1 MNDLTAIL
9 VFHFL
14 KVFLYFLPSRVC
26 MMIQTVTARNW
37 TIQAAQ
43 NPASLQAT
51 GENWTL
57 GTGLF
62 SSKGTMITCRQVAE
76 ARGRNW
82 LSVFF
87 VSMEN
92 SSLVWS
98 WQAPIRFWPEGTT
111 VMGLVVL
118 APHSHL
124 CKNLSDMLTTDQLR
138 LPLIFQVHLNWKRV
152 MLFSS
157 CLMLTL

>member
-1 MNDLTAIL
+1 MIP
-9 VFHFL
+9 FL
-14 KVFLYFLPSRVC
+14 NEFLLFLPSRVC
-26 MMIQTVTARNW
+26 MMIQTVTAQNW

-87 VSMEN
+87 GSMESS
-92 SSLVWS
+92 SSLLTGGHHS
-98 WQAPIRFWPEGTT
+98 DGTRGSRSPQSSLQEPFRRVNNRPSAQT
-111 VMGLVVL
+111 
-118 APHSHL
+118 PSY
-124 CKNLSDMLTTDQLR
+124 
-138 LPLIFQVHLNWKRV
+138 LPGTF
-152 MLFSS
+152 
-157 CLMLTL
+157 